1 MNALFREQFAHLCRR
16 AAAQK
21 KKKDD
26 DERGF
31 NEEEEN
37 NEPGFSYHQLTI
49 LAQRAYAL
57 SLGATVLKEE
67 EKEEELKPVRRRT
80 YVAVPE
86 ERVTTRFDI
95 VLQACD
101 WTKRGGGEK
110 KNSSCR
116 KFVTFATFREETYSS
131 SYSSVGNGGNGG
143 KIFDAKKAFGDGL
156 EEKREEF
163 DFLPKSDIEVH
174 ELFSESMFDPIYRAY
189 AEAVATVP
197 NRREPPSLRATPK
210 ELLERIFAKVR
221 GVDLCALTATCKAF
235 KAVVDGKNER
245 KQDALFLNAI
255 EREFPG
261 IIREV
266 KAMEVD
272 GGRLVA
278 GAVRAAE
285 TRTKDDF
292 RPNGG
297 EIVPKAEYKRLI
309 QNQREREEARIREE
323 SMNRMREN
331 MSFRGQGRGRQGGG
345 NNNYRPSY
353 PHRDI
358 VPGFP
363 GFVPGITGGAYDLYP
378 NPDPTGGFNP
388 LPPPGSI
395 PGIGGPPQRPGRG
408 RGHLFPDP
416 GGAGD
421 FTGFEGVPGGMPGGL
436 PTPNGREPPDRFHT
450 RGPPPPGNNNR
461 FGGPGGSGGFG
472 GGFF

>member
-1 MNALFREQFAHLCRR
+1 MNALFREQFARSCR
-16 AAAQK
+16 AEAQKK

-26 DERGF
+26 DDDDDGRGTF
-31 NEEEEN
+31 T
-37 NEPGFSYHQLTI
+37 YHQLTI
-49 LAQRAYAL
+49 LAQHAYAL
-57 SLGATVLKEE
+57 SLGATVLKDEEE
-67 EKEEELKPVRRRT
+67 EKELKPVQRRT

-86 ERVTTRFDI
+86 ERITTRFDI

-110 KNSSCR
+110 KNSSR

-131 SYSSVGNGGNGG
+131 SSGGNGG
-143 KIFDAKKAFGDGL
+143 KIFDAKKAFGDGV
-156 EEKREEF
+156 EKRGEE
-163 DFLPKSDIEVH
+163 DFLRDKSDIEVH

-210 ELLERIFAKVR
+210 ELLERIFTKVR

-272 GGRLVA
+272 AGRLVA

-416 GGAGD
+416 NGAGD

-450 RGPPPPGNNNR
+450 RGPPPPENR

-472 GGFF
+472 RGGFF

>member
-1 MNALFREQFAHLCRR
+1 MNALFREQFARLCR

-26 DERGF
+26 DDERGT
-31 NEEEEN
+31 
-37 NEPGFSYHQLTI
+37 FSYHQLTI
-49 LAQRAYAL
+49 LAQHAYAL

-67 EKEEELKPVRRRT
+67 EDLELQPVQRRT

-86 ERVTTRFDI
+86 ERITTRFDI

-101 WTKRGGGEK
+101 WTKRGGEK
-110 KNSSCR
+110 NECR

-131 SYSSVGNGGNGG
+131 SSGGNGG
-143 KIFDAKKAFGDGL
+143 KIFDAKKAFGDGVGKRG
-156 EEKREEF
+156 EE
-163 DFLPKSDIEVH
+163 DFLRDKSDIEVH

-261 IIREV
+261 IIRGV

-272 GGRLVA
+272 AGRLVA

-353 PHRDI
+353 PH
-358 VPGFP
+358 
-363 GFVPGITGGAYDLYP
+363 
-378 NPDPTGGFNP
+378 
-388 LPPPGSI
+388 
-395 PGIGGPPQRPGRG
+395 
-408 RGHLFPDP
+408 
-416 GGAGD
+416 
-421 FTGFEGVPGGMPGGL
+421 
-436 PTPNGREPPDRFHT
+436 
-450 RGPPPPGNNNR
+450 
-461 FGGPGGSGGFG
+461 
-472 GGFF
+472 

>member
-1 MNALFREQFAHLCRR
+1 MNALFREQFARLCRR
-16 AAAQK
+16 AKAAQK
-21 KKKDD
+21 KKDD
-26 DERGF
+26 DDGRGTF
-31 NEEEEN
+31 T
-37 NEPGFSYHQLTI
+37 YHQLTI
-49 LAQRAYAL
+49 LAQHAYAL

-67 EKEEELKPVRRRT
+67 EDLELKPVQRRT

-86 ERVTTRFDI
+86 ERITTRFDI

-101 WTKRGGGEK
+101 WTKRGGEK
-110 KNSSCR
+110 NECR

-131 SYSSVGNGGNGG
+131 SSGGNGG
-143 KIFDAKKAFGDGL
+143 KIFDAKKAFGDSL
-156 EEKREEF
+156 EEKRNEE
-163 DFLPKSDIEVH
+163 DFLRDKSDIEVH

-272 GGRLVA
+272 AGRLVA

>member
-1 MNALFREQFAHLCRR
+1 MNALFREQFARSCR
-16 AAAQK
+16 AEAQK
-21 KKKDD
+21 KKKKDDADD
-26 DERGF
+26 DDDGRGTF
-31 NEEEEN
+31 T
-37 NEPGFSYHQLTI
+37 YHQLTI
-49 LAQRAYAL
+49 LAQHAYAL
-57 SLGATVLKEE
+57 SLGATVLKDEEE
-67 EKEEELKPVRRRT
+67 EKELKPVQRRT

-86 ERVTTRFDI
+86 ERITTRFDI

-110 KNSSCR
+110 KNSSR

-131 SYSSVGNGGNGG
+131 SSGGNGG
-143 KIFDAKKAFGDGL
+143 KIFDAKKAFGDGV
-156 EEKREEF
+156 EKRGEE
-163 DFLPKSDIEVH
+163 DFLRDKSDIEVH
-174 ELFSESMFDPIYRAY
+174 ELFSESMLDPIYRAY

-210 ELLERIFAKVR
+210 ELLERIFTKVR

-272 GGRLVA
+272 AGRLVA

-309 QNQREREEARIREE
+309 QNQREREEARIREY

-331 MSFRGQGRGRQGGG
+331 MSFRGGRGHGG
-345 NNNYRPSY
+345 NDN
-353 PHRDI
+353 HRSFNPQREI

-395 PGIGGPPQRPGRG
+395 PGLGGPPQRPGRG

-416 GGAGD
+416 GGD
-421 FTGFEGVPGGMPGGL
+421 FSGFEGVPGGMPGGL

-450 RGPPPPGNNNR
+450 RGPPPPGGNGNAR
-461 FGGPGGSGGFG
+461 FGGSGGGSGGFG
-472 GGFF
+472 FGGASGGFF

>member
-1 MNALFREQFAHLCRR
+1 M
-16 AAAQK
+16 
-21 KKKDD
+21 
-26 DERGF
+26 
-31 NEEEEN
+31 
-37 NEPGFSYHQLTI
+37 
-49 LAQRAYAL
+49 
-57 SLGATVLKEE
+57 
-67 EKEEELKPVRRRT
+67 
-80 YVAVPE
+80 
-86 ERVTTRFDI
+86 
-95 VLQACD
+95 
-101 WTKRGGGEK
+101 
-110 KNSSCR
+110 
-116 KFVTFATFREETYSS
+116 
-131 SYSSVGNGGNGG
+131 
-143 KIFDAKKAFGDGL
+143 
-156 EEKREEF
+156 
-163 DFLPKSDIEVH
+163 
-174 ELFSESMFDPIYRAY
+174 
-189 AEAVATVP
+189 
-197 NRREPPSLRATPK
+197 
-210 ELLERIFAKVR
+210 
-221 GVDLCALTATCKAF
+221 DLCALTATCKAF

-272 GGRLVA
+272 AGRLVA

-378 NPDPTGGFNP
+378 NPDPTGGFQP
-388 LPPPGSI
+388 VTASWIHPRYRWSSSASGTRKRASLPGSERRWRFYRI
-395 PGIGGPPQRPGRG
+395 RRRPGRHA
-408 RGHLFPDP
+408 RRFTDP
-416 GGAGD
+416 KRSRA
-421 FTGFEGVPGGMPGGL
+421 TG
-436 PTPNGREPPDRFHT
+436 
-450 RGPPPPGNNNR
+450 
-461 FGGPGGSGGFG
+461 
-472 GGFF
+472 